1 MTRRI
6 VPYAFLGLVV
16 VVLVVTGFLGVR
28 YATARATENA
38 RDSSL
43 AAAKQ
48 YVQWMYAW
56 TPQNISDNIN
66 KTMSVLTGKAKEDYQ
81 KRVVENRIAEK
92 VKQQQS
98 VAKVTD
104 QGSGVMENTRD
115 TAKVLLFI
123 NQSASRGNSD
133 QVSTNPSRVVYTME
147 RSGGAWLIN
156 DIEIVD
162 DDSLRSRIT
171 DGSDADTSTAVPIP
185 APSSSTPA
193 SSVPVPVPSRP
204 AG

>member
-1 MTRRI
+1 MLRKAL
-6 VPYAFLGLVV
+6 PYVFVGVVV

-28 YATARATENA
+28 YATARAEENA
-38 RDSSL
+38 RVSSL
-43 AAAKQ
+43 AAARQ

-56 TPQNISDNIN
+56 TPDTIAANIN
-66 KTMSVLTGKAKEDYQ
+66 KTMSVVTGRAKDDYQ
-81 KRVVENRIAEK
+81 QRIVDNRIAEK
-92 VKQQQS
+92 VKQQQV

-123 NQSASRGNSD
+123 NQSASRGDSD
-133 QVSTNPSRVVYTME
+133 QVTTNPSRVVYTME
-147 RSGGAWLIN
+147 KTGGKWLIN

-162 DDSLRSRIT
+162 DEALRNRV
-171 DGSDADTSTAVPIP
+171 GEGPADPSTAVPIP
-185 APSSSTPA
+185 SPPA
-193 SSVPVPVPSRP
+193 SPSAPVPSQP